1 MRSSSLTYIFM
12 KGALT
17 DHMENYTKIIAVD
30 FDGTLC
36 IGDRWPNIGEPN
48 QVVIDYILAERERG
62 AKLILWTN
70 RCGEPLQNAIDWC
83 TERGIIFDAVND
95 NIPETREWFTDADK
109 SRKIFAHEY
118 LDDRAKNPGYCA
130 ALYGDNKLQA
140 FVQGRNDALELSA
153 ADEVHFPNGDIWK
166 KYAKDRNRR

>member
-1 MRSSSLTYIFM
+1 MGS
-12 KGALT
+12 
-17 DHMENYTKIIAVD
+17 YTKIIAVD

-36 IGDRWPNIGEPN
+36 VGDYWPNIGEPN
-48 QVVIDYILAERERG
+48 QIVIDYVLEEQKNG

-95 NIPETREWFTDADK
+95 NVPETLEWYADAK
-109 SRKIFAHEY
+109 NCRKIFAHEY
-118 LDDRAKNPGYCA
+118 LDDRAKNPDYCA

-140 FVQGRNDALELSA
+140 FIQGRRDELELSA
-153 ADEVHFPNGDIWK
+153 ADEAHFPNGDIWK
-166 KYAKDRNRR
+166 KVAKKETNKSISNFCKRHI